1 MRVGAMVISVAI
13 HVIAVLMYP
22 VVVRNIRPGAP
33 AFRPPTNAGAAQ
45 GAVVLRL
52 IEIDET
58 PDPEQPEDP
67 EEIEEV
73 EAPQAEA
80 EAPIIEG
87 IPVGELV
94 PPGPTAAQLLHP
106 HLLNALLWAE
116 PPPEYYDLTLEQR
129 EELVLAG
136 RIEEWYDSLALARA
150 AEERLTDWTFRDSNG
165 GRWGVSE
172 GKLHLG
178 DLTLPLP
185 LTFGTPV
192 GKRDETNRRL
202 FEIEE
207 LSRQSQSFLIQQA
220 WSERSAAIRA
230 RRDRERARADTRGS
244 R

>member
-1 MRVGAMVISVAI
+1 VRIGAFAISVAI
-13 HVIAVLMYP
+13 HVIAVLLYP
-22 VVVRNIRPGAP
+22 VVVTNIRPGAP
-33 AFRPPTNAGAAQ
+33 VFQPPTNTSPPQ

-58 PDPEQPEDP
+58 PDPEQPDDP

-73 EAPQAEA
+73 ETPRADA

-94 PPGPTAAQLLHP
+94 PPGPTAAQLLRP
-106 HLLNALLWAE
+106 TLLNALLWTD
-116 PPPEYYDLTLEQR
+116 PPPEYYELTLDQR

-136 RIEEWYDSLALARA
+136 RIVEWYDSIALATA
-150 AEERLTDWTFRDSNG
+150 AEERFTDWTFRDSNG

-202 FEIEE
+202 WEIEE
-207 LSRQSQSFLIQQA
+207 LSRQSQRFLIQQS

-230 RRDRERARADTRGS
+230 RRDRERARADTTRI